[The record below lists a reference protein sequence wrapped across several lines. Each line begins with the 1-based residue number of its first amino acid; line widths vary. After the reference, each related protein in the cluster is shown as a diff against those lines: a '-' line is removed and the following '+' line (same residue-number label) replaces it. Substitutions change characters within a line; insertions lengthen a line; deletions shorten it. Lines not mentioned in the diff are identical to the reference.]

1 MWGRKGDKT
10 GYTNRA
16 KVVGLGG
23 KMIVLF
29 ILSVVNCVLTWL
41 LLGKSCTKDDDSG
54 VVLFITSL
62 LSTAMVF
69 FVFALAG
76 GK

>member
-1 MWGRKGDKT
+1 
-10 GYTNRA
+10 
-16 KVVGLGG
+16 
-23 KMIVLF
+23 MIVLF

-41 LLGKSCTKDDDSG
+41 LIGKSCTKDDDSG